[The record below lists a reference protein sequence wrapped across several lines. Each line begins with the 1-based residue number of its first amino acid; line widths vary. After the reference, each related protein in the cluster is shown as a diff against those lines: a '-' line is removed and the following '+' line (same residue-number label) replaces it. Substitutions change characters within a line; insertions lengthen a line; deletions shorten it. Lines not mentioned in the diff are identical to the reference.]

1 MKRTAIVVTMTSLAI
16 VGVLF
21 AGQPISEQSDGMQK
35 CRMNKTHCKKMDEK
49 RKHCHKM
56 DRKKHHFFK
65 MIQNELTLNST
76 QEKAL
81 DTIIEESMIERKVA
95 SMKDHFKE
103 MKQDRKDRKDRK
115 AKKGTRDMSKFMSA
129 DKFDKEAFKKV
140 MQAKDQKRN
149 EMMQKRDTQ
158 RIDHRAD
165 TMEKIFAILTPE
177 QRTKLIELS
186 QKK

>member
-1 MKRTAIVVTMTSLAI
+1 MKRTAVVVTMTSLAI
-16 VGVLF
+16 ASVLF
-21 AGQPISEQSDGMQK
+21 AGQPISDQSDGMQK
-35 CRMNKTHCKKMDEK
+35 CRMHKTHCK
-49 RKHCHKM
+49 KM

-81 DTIIEESMIERKVA
+81 DTIIEESMIERKIA
-95 SMKDHFKE
+95 SIKDHFKE
-103 MKQDRKDRKDRK
+103 MKQDRKDRK

-158 RIDHRAD
+158 RIEHRAD
-165 TMEKIFAILTPE
+165 TMEKVFAILTPQ